1 MIWHLLTA
9 PNEWSI
15 SFSGQYWFW
24 STVIMLSWAQYY
36 SWPIAI
42 HWQSSHIYPMA
53 PQHIGSSV
61 AVRQSFVS
69 GTQWGALV
77 QLLLIVLHRKPHICV
92 CWRFSVEVDPCQT
105 RLKCGWIWFAST
117 VPHAIDYL
125 IITPELNEQIKTIR
139 ESQHH
144 ITVGCNSL

>member
-92 CWRFSVEVDPCQT
+92 LTIQCGGGPLSNPSQMWMDMICINGSTCN
-105 RLKCGWIWFAST
+105 RLFDYNTWIEWANKDNT
-117 VPHAIDYL
+117 
-125 IITPELNEQIKTIR
+125 IITT
-139 ESQHH
+139 SHH
-144 ITVGCNSL
+144 SWL